1 MVGVPVEVGMD
12 TMEAEAGIGEGEGMP
27 VGLMI
32 PLVRDTVD
40 KKEEM
45 WGMTINPKIL
55 GTLLIPQTVQLLRAQ
70 DLVKSQDRS
79 A

>member
-1 MVGVPVEVGMD
+1 
-12 TMEAEAGIGEGEGMP
+12 MP

-45 WGMTINPKIL
+45 WGLTVNPKIL
-55 GTLLIPQTVQLLRAQ
+55 GRLLIP
-70 DLVKSQDRS
+70 
-79 A
+79 